1 MSARRPLGAAFALT
15 TAAFAISSFGA
26 ATAAAAPF
34 SYRPPGELV
43 TGSGKGRVDTKVYAP
58 GIRFPMESG
67 PAYANSQVWGHG
79 GSSGPG
85 GSQCDVENFSYPW
98 HDNYCET
105 RSWTMPLCPSGT
117 GHQGQDTRTIDCKP
131 DIHWTV
137 AVDDGT
143 ITSIGSY
150 SVYLTRADGTRF
162 DYLHMSNVAVK
173 VGQKVKRGDHMGK
186 VSNQFGGT
194 PTTVHLHFNIQQNV
208 SGTGIVYVP
217 PYLSLI
223 NAYETLMGTTTP
235 GDASVA
241 DTGVSD
247 GATDATS
254 ASDASVALDA
264 SDDAPPFGIPDTPE
278 EEPLDGGQP
287 AAQADDGA
295 SAGCGCRSAGSSR
308 SQGTSSFAL
317 LFFPLALALARRRR

>member
-1 MSARRPLGAAFALT
+1 MKWTRLTLAASAASFATIL
-15 TAAFAISSFGA
+15 ASASAHG
-26 ATAAAAPF
+26 APF

-43 TGSGKGRVDTKVYAP
+43 PGSGKGRVDSKVYAP
-58 GIRFPMESG
+58 GIRFPIESG
-67 PAYANSQVWGHG
+67 PAFANSQVWGHG

-117 GHQGQDTRTIDCKP
+117 GHQGQDTRSSDCKP
-131 DIHWTV
+131 DVHATV

-143 ITSIGSY
+143 ITNIGTY

-173 VGQKVKRGDHMGK
+173 VGQKVKRGDPMGK

-208 SGTGIVYVP
+208 SGTGVVYVP
-217 PYLSLI
+217 PYLSLVQ
-223 NAYETLMGTTTP
+223 AYETLMGTTSP
-235 GDASVA
+235 PDASPEVGDASPK
-241 DTGVSD
+241 DSGVSD
-247 GATDATS
+247 
-254 ASDASVALDA
+254 ASDAA
-264 SDDAPPFGIPDTPE
+264 SPEDTRPIGIPDSE
-278 EEPLDGGQP
+278 EEPLDGAPTNGDVP
-287 AAQADDGA
+287 SEDVSG
-295 SAGCGCRSAGSSR
+295 GCACTTTPSR
-308 SQGTSSFAL
+308 STGLPWLASL
-317 LFFPLALALARRRR
+317 LPLLAVMCRRRHRGHRGPR

>member
-1 MSARRPLGAAFALT
+1 VKRFAQLAAFAAL
-15 TAAFAISSFGA
+15 ALSASMAM
-26 ATAAAAPF
+26 AAPF

-43 TGSGKGRVDTKVYAP
+43 SGSGKGRVDMKVYAP

-67 PAYANSQVWGHG
+67 PAFANSQVWGHG
-79 GSSGPG
+79 GSAGPG
-85 GSQCDVENFSYPW
+85 GSQCDAENFSYPW

-117 GHQGQDTRTIDCKP
+117 GHQGQDTRTSDCKA

-143 ITSIGSY
+143 ITNIGSY

-217 PYLSLI
+217 PYLSLVQ
-223 NAYETLMGTTTP
+223 AYETLMGIVPGDASP
-235 GDASVA
+235 GDASVK

-247 GATDATS
+247 
-254 ASDASVALDA
+254 ASFDASPDG
-264 SDDAPPFGIPDTPE
+264 FTYGIPDAE
-278 EEPLDGGQP
+278 EEPLD
-287 AAQADDGA
+287 AADGAQQDDGA
-295 SAGCGCRSAGSSR
+295 GAGCTCSMPIGTHDSAP
-308 SQGTSSFAL
+308 FAL
-317 LFFPLALALARRRR
+317 AIVPMLVALARRRRRD